1 MCLFLAFYVCVYIGC
16 VVWRLYVVN
25 ICFPKQGSVFVSVFQ
40 SVFFY
45 SVFYQCLLTWQ
56 STRTIELNN
65 IKCIYFYLLEE

>member
-1 MCLFLAFYVCVYIGC
+1 M
-16 VVWRLYVVN
+16 N

-45 SVFYQCLLTWQ
+45 SVFYQRLLTWQ